1 MSPCHLVIPRPF
13 TVNSPPTTR
22 PFPGRIQA
30 EERELDS
37 LLIIV
42 VIVFLLWVGVLA
54 YYFYVTNRQEDI
66 RADIEAVKRLLEK
79 DGQEERDEA

>member
-1 MSPCHLVIPRPF
+1 M
-13 TVNSPPTTR
+13 
-22 PFPGRIQA
+22 
-30 EERELDS
+30 DS